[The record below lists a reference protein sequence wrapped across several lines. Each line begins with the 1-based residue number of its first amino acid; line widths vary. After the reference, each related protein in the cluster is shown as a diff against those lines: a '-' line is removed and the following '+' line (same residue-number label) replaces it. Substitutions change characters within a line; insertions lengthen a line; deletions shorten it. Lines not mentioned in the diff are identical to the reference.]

1 MNASKQRSRAV
12 FAECVCDSPSDP
24 VDLGLQVISALARA
38 FYKDPLVDDFPACGS
53 FSRSLMKLIDALA
66 VARRPV
72 AENASVLKVFLACG
86 FTPLHLE
93 TFLAAALS
101 DRSPLERAEID
112 TGLFGDLA
120 GNIERIESG
129 ECDVL
134 VVLIEWQDLDPRL
147 GTRSLGGWD
156 VDDLPDI
163 VNSTERMM
171 ARLEKAIVGVPGSIP
186 TYISL
191 PTLPLPPLFT
201 TSSQQASS
209 YELQLRLCINRLAA
223 ALARHSRIRII
234 STQSLD
240 EMSPLAGRFD
250 IQSELS
256 AGFPY
261 QLAHASTIAELLAA
275 LIRGS
280 GSKKGLITD
289 LDDTLWS
296 GILGENGVEGISWHL
311 DQHTHIH
318 GLYQQFLASLASA
331 GVLTAVASKND
342 PALVK
347 QAFERED
354 LLVSN
359 KSLYPIDAHWGPK
372 SESVRR
378 IVKTWNIAADA
389 VIFIDDSPMELAEV
403 KAAFPEMECLL
414 FPKSDPPAFWQLLR
428 RLRDLFGKSIVSE
441 EDSIRL
447 QSIRSAASLP
457 DSSNGDST
465 SLDTFL
471 REARASVV
479 FIIGKQK
486 DDRRAFELINKT
498 NQFNL
503 NGKRLNE
510 TSWTNYL
517 NDPSSF
523 LMTVSYE
530 DKYGPLG
537 KIAVL
542 LGHRQGAVATINYWV
557 MSCRAFSRRIEQ
569 QSLRWL
575 FEEFRLQEIH
585 FDYQQTERNQPIYDF
600 LCSIGGAPRA
610 GEASISMA
618 SFFEKCPPLFHQIKA
633 TVNG

>member
-1 MNASKQRSRAV
+1 
-12 FAECVCDSPSDP
+12 
-24 VDLGLQVISALARA
+24 
-38 FYKDPLVDDFPACGS
+38 
-53 FSRSLMKLIDALA
+53 MKLIDALA

-72 AENASVLKVFLACG
+72 AENASLLRAFLACG

-93 TFLAAALS
+93 TFLVAALS
-101 DRSPLERAEID
+101 DRSPMERVEVA

-120 GNIERIESG
+120 GNIERISAEDH
-129 ECDVL
+129 DVL
-134 VVLIEWQDLDPRL
+134 VAIIEWQDLDARL
-147 GTRSLGGWD
+147 GIRSLGGWRAEE
-156 VDDLPDI
+156 LPDI
-163 VNSTERMM
+163 VKSAERMM
-171 ARLEKAIVGVPGSIP
+171 GRLEKAIVSAADLLP

-191 PTLPLPPLFT
+191 PTLALPPLFAT
-201 TSSQQASS
+201 PSQQTSS
-209 YELQLRLCINRLAA
+209 YELQLRLCVNRFAA
-223 ALARHSRIRII
+223 ALATHPRIRIT
-234 STQSLD
+234 STQRLD
-240 EMSPLAGRFD
+240 EMSPLATRFD

-261 QLAHASTIAELLAA
+261 HLAHASAMAELLAA
-275 LIRGS
+275 LIRDS
-280 GSKKGLITD
+280 GPKKGLITD

-296 GILGENGVEGISWHL
+296 GILGENGVDGISWHL
-311 DQHTHIH
+311 DQQTHVH

-342 PALVK
+342 PALVER
-347 QAFERED
+347 AFERED
-354 LLVSN
+354 LLIRK
-359 KSLYPIDAHWGPK
+359 KSLHPIDAHWGPK

-414 FPKSDPPAFWQLLR
+414 FPKSAPQAFWQLLR

-447 QSIRSAASLP
+447 QSIRAAASLP

-465 SLDTFL
+465 SLDSFL
-471 REARASVV
+471 QEARASVV
-479 FIIGKQK
+479 FTFGKQK

-510 TSWTNYL
+510 ASWATYL
-517 NDPSSF
+517 DDPTSF

-542 LGHRQGAVATINYWV
+542 LGHLQGTAATIDYWV

-569 QSLRWL
+569 QSLSWL
-575 FEEFRLQEIH
+575 FEKFHLRELH
-585 FDYQQTERNQPIYDF
+585 FDYQQTDRNKPIYDF
-600 LCSIGGAPRA
+600 LSGIA
-610 GEASISMA
+610 GTPLTGDIRVSMS

-633 TVNG
+633 AVNG